1 MFLIKENEATFTIW
15 WKFIGSIVISIIG
28 VITLVTGTLYIPVRD
43 RFLTEQTDP
52 NMFWLLLVF
61 ILLLSALS
69 FWQGSYGI
77 YQKYFGK
84 NGN

>member
-1 MFLIKENEATFTIW
+1 MLLIKKNETTFTIW
-15 WKFIGSIVISIIG
+15 WKFIGSIVVSTIG
-28 VITLVTGTLYIPVRD
+28 VIALVTRTLYIPVRD

-61 ILLLSALS
+61 IFLLSALS
-69 FWQGSYGI
+69 FLQGSYGI
-77 YQKYFGK
+77 YQKYFGI